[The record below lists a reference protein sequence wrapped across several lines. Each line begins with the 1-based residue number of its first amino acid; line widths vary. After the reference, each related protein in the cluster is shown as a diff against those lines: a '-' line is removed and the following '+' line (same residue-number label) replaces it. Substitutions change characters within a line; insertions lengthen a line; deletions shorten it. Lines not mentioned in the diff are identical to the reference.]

1 MRDDGGERG
10 EAAPRAANKRQLP
23 FASEGGEGVWEKR
36 TLRSLLKIGII
47 WTSSLMHSVAQLQ
60 LIVFNSSTGAG

>member
-23 FASEGGEGVWEKR
+23 FASEGGGGGLGKANATFAFKNRHNLDVVPYYME
-36 TLRSLLKIGII
+36 SLKHII
-47 WTSSLMHSVAQLQ
+47 L
-60 LIVFNSSTGAG
+60 